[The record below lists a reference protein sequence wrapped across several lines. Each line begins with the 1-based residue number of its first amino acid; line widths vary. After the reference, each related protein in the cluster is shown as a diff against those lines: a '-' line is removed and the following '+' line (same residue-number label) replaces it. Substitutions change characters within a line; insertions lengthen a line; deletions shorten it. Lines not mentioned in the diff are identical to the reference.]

1 MSLIKC
7 KQCQKEINSNVK
19 FCPNCGTSNIE
30 QVYTPQNQSSKG
42 EKYDIALVA
51 LICSFVVPLAG
62 LVLGI
67 IGMNYNKGLKNDA
80 RTFSMI
86 AVIVSSIE
94 ILITILILIL
104 YFFLFFITI
113 PLY

>member
-30 QVYTPQNQSSKG
+30 QVYIPQNQSSKG
-42 EKYDIALVA
+42 EKYDISLVA
-51 LICSFVVPLAG
+51 LICSFLVPLAG

-80 RTFSMI
+80 RTFSTI

-94 ILITILILIL
+94 LVLTILVFIFYLFIVFATYSL
-104 YFFLFFITI
+104 Y
-113 PLY
+113 